1 MFDPSLFDIIQ
12 KPVVTEKSVSQ
23 NEVNKYTFIVTAK
36 ATKSAI
42 KSAVEKVFK
51 VTVEKVNVI
60 NSIGKVK
67 RFRGILGK
75 RSASRKAV
83 VTISKDQVID
93 VSGGKV

>member
-1 MFDPSLFDIIQ
+1 MFDPNLFDVIQ
-12 KPVVTEKSVSQ
+12 KPIVTEKSVSQ
-23 NEVNKYTFIVTAK
+23 NEVSKYTFFVAAK

-51 VTVEKVNVI
+51 VTVEKVNVL
-60 NSIGKVK
+60 NSVGKVK
-67 RFRGILGK
+67 KFRGILGR
-75 RSASRKAV
+75 RSASKKAV